1 MSLVLISDT
10 YRQQFPAVIGYTY
23 YSLRTRA
30 RESGKGWRVDYFLV
44 RAGGLAHLLNGLL
57 HARSSLAPSLIDGL
71 RQTIS

>member
-1 MSLVLISDT
+1 MLHWRESAMSPVLISDT

-44 RAGGLAHLLNGLL
+44 RAWGLAHLPA
-57 HARSSLAPSLIDGL
+57 HSLIDGL
-71 RQTIS
+71 RQTRS